1 MMSPNKRISKKQKQ
15 ALEQQQQQQHLQLKA
30 NPNLDSSK
38 LEETNKFSANGD
50 ADFAKKIDINQMDEK
65 LRLKKDGQY
74 ELVESYESGATIRTV
89 SVLEMFEQ
97 KYSCPFLTIHESH
110 DIFFSPGKQFDFDED
125 YNTDYDRM
133 LTHDQS
139 EAYYE
144 SESSYKKRIYKK
156 KFQLNSLERYDDNNV
171 CKNVMK
177 RLYLKSKS
185 NLKDDASS
193 SKNKEK
199 YYENDDEQAK
209 VTKSY
214 LKNKLKFKSLF
225 STNLSQESESFL
237 LHSWLYSKKE
247 LKSNLELTKSLK
259 LIQPLLE
266 ETVQKKYTTSRMWE
280 SFQGPLTWQHF
291 CRLAFRDT
299 NSNKR
304 IVNHHTTNSSNSSTL
319 SSNNGSSLHQNGNN
333 NGSGGNNQTSASNSG
348 SGFNYEPEPIPALL
362 VSSSDKDSWL
372 TVSPYSI
379 KFWDKLNFEPYSKQ
393 KNIAYVVLM
402 PDFTGLFNDLN
413 DSININPS
421 GGSNF
426 NSNSNTATGMSFSQ
440 FDSNSLNDDL
450 FGTNH
455 KSNNNAN
462 TNNSNANN
470 ESNDNF
476 LTLVQS
482 VKEYFKELNSVYEL
496 CKLGIH
502 R

>member
-1 MMSPNKRISKKQKQ
+1 MSPNKRITKKQKQ
-15 ALEQQQQQQHLQLKA
+15 AFEQQQQQLQLKA
-30 NPNLDSSK
+30 NPNIETSK
-38 LEETNKFSANGD
+38 LEETNKLSICIDG
-50 ADFAKKIDINQMDEK
+50 DFAKKIDINQIDEK
-65 LRLKKDGQY
+65 FHLKKDGQY
-74 ELVESYESGATIRTV
+74 ELVESYESGAAIKTV
-89 SVLEMFEQ
+89 SVLELFEQ
-97 KYSCPFLTIHESH
+97 KYSCPFLTNYETH

-125 YNTDYDRM
+125 YNADYDKM
-133 LTHDQS
+133 LSHEKS
-139 EAYYE
+139 ETYFE
-144 SESSYKKRIYKK
+144 TDSSYKKRNLKK

-177 RLYLKSKS
+177 RLYLKSKL
-185 NLKDDASS
+185 NLKDDS
-193 SKNKEK
+193 NKKKERGD
-199 YYENDDEQAK
+199 ENDDEESK
-209 VTKSY
+209 MTKSY

-225 STNLSQESESFL
+225 AANQNILSQEGDSFL

-266 ETVQKKYTTSRMWE
+266 ETVLKKYTSSRMWE

-304 IVNHHTTNSSNSSTL
+304 IVNHHTSNASNSSSL
-319 SSNNGSSLHQNGNN
+319 GSNNGSSLHQNGNN
-333 NGSGGNNQTSASNSG
+333 NGSGSNNQTSASNS
-348 SGFNYEPEPIPALL
+348 NYEPEPIPALL

-379 KFWDKLNFEPYSKQ
+379 KFWDKLNYEPYSKQ

-421 GGSNF
+421 GSSNLNT
-426 NSNSNTATGMSFSQ
+426 NSSTTAGMGFSQ
-440 FDSNSLNDDL
+440 FDSNSLNEDI
-450 FGTNH
+450 FGANN
-455 KSNNNAN
+455 KSNNN
-462 TNNSNANN
+462 TNMNN
-470 ESNDNF
+470 EPNDQF
-476 LTLVQS
+476 LTMVQS